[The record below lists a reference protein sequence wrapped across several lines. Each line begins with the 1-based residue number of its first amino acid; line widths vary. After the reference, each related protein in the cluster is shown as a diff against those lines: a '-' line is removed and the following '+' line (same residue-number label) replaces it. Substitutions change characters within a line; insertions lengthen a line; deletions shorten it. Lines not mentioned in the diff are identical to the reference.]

1 MPSGQSVSWSSDD
14 ESTATVSDGTVY
26 GVSAGTTTIRA
37 EFEYNGKTYQKTC
50 TVSVTRTELPKYT
63 VSVKCGSGVSSV
75 SGGGSYTAGT
85 QVQVTAKARDYYT
98 FSNWNSDNYE
108 VSDSGSA
115 SYTFTMPESN
125 VTLTAYATK
134 NELSDWVEES
144 NVPAGAQ
151 KVEYAYSYTETKESK
166 SANEAKDGW
175 KSAGDRLGENY
186 GPWSEWSKT
195 KAPKKAGRE
204 FDTEYKTVYWYKRYR
219 YYNEAKKA
227 TYFTYNDVWVKNQG
241 YSGKWE
247 YKSSSS
253 QLPFVKYAPDTKIPE
268 YGESDNYWFK
278 ADINNRGEHTEFEV
292 KTPDKYR
299 YRDKETIYL
308 YERTVEK
315 SPTYPSGS
323 GISNVKTYVRY
334 RKK

>member
-1 MPSGQSVSWSSDD
+1 
-14 ESTATVSDGTVY
+14 
-26 GVSAGTTTIRA
+26 
-37 EFEYNGKTYQKTC
+37 
-50 TVSVTRTELPKYT
+50 
-63 VSVKCGSGVSSV
+63 
-75 SGGGSYTAGT
+75 
-85 QVQVTAKARDYYT
+85 
-98 FSNWNSDNYE
+98 
-108 VSDSGSA
+108 
-115 SYTFTMPESN
+115 MPESN
-125 VTLTAYATK
+125 VTLTAYATE

-144 NVPAGAQ
+144 KVPAGAQ

-166 SANEAKDGW
+166 SANEAGNGW
-175 KSAGDRLGENY
+175 RSAGTRLGDY

-195 KAPKKAGRE
+195 KAPDKEGRQFDEPKKVV
-204 FDTEYKTVYWYKRYR
+204 DTPEKTVYWYKRYR
-219 YYNEAKKA
+219 YYNKAKNA
-227 TYFTYNDVWVKNQG
+227 VYFTYDDVWVKNQG

-253 QLPFVKYAPDTKIPE
+253 QLPFVKYAPGTKIPE

-278 ADINNRGEHTEFEV
+278 ADINNRGEHTTFKETIPE
-292 KTPDKYR
+292 KSHKIYR